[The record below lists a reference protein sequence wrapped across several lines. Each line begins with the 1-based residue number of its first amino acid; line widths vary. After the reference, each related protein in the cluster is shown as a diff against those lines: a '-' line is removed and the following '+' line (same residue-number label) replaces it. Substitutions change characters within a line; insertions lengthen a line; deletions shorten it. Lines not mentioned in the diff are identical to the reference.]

1 MENHNKEIAAFL
13 DEMKADSFG
22 IADMSLYQS
31 DLTGLDSTIKE
42 GLPYAIIFGLVLSKS
57 VLDTVKDGPNQ
68 LYLHHY
74 RQLNYRLDMMGYL
87 LSREIEKKGYNALPL
102 AASQVI
108 DWQDQKGHISHKH
121 IGVIAG
127 IGWIGRNNLLVSPV
141 FGAQARYNTVLT
153 DMPLTAGKPL
163 EQGCGECRACVAA
176 CPASAIKEDAALF
189 DHKGC
194 YEMLGRFRKERN
206 IGHHICG
213 ICVSACKGER

>member
-1 MENHNKEIAAFL
+1 MEKMTMENHNKEIAAFL
-13 DEMKADSFG
+13 EEMKVDSFG

-31 DLTGLDSTIKE
+31 DLVGLDTTIKQR
-42 GLPYAIIFGLVLSKS
+42 LPYAIIFGLVLSKS
-57 VLDTVKDGPNQ
+57 ILDTVTDGPNQ

-87 LSREIEKKGYNALPL
+87 LSREIEKKGYKAMPF

-108 DWQDQKGHISHKH
+108 DWQNQKGHISHKH

-127 IGWIGRNNLLVSPV
+127 IGWIGRSNLLVDPV

-163 EQGCGECRACVAA
+163 ERACGECMACVAT
-176 CPASAIKEDAALF
+176 CPADCNK
-189 DHKGC
+189 
-194 YEMLGRFRKERN
+194 RR
-206 IGHHICG
+206 GH
-213 ICVSACKGER
+213 AF